1 MKKKFLFV
9 VSLFAAALFTVAMAQ
24 APQQGK
30 CGKARTEC
38 CQKAACD
45 DCACAEE
52 CKKAACADCKEAC
65 CEKKECAAKPCADKP
80 CAKEGKACKGKAV
93 GCDKA
98 LAKPC
103 CRRIAPGR
111 SGPLSGLS
119 VSTKGARKF
128 RAPFVVSFPVRAVC
142 RAVFPRTAWVGPELP
157 SGPVARPF
165 GRRLDRQEP

>member
-45 DCACAEE
+45 DCACTEE

-98 LAKPC
+98 QAKPC
-103 CRRIAPGR
+103 CRN
-111 SGPLSGLS
+111 
-119 VSTKGARKF
+119 K
-128 RAPFVVSFPVRAVC
+128 
-142 RAVFPRTAWVGPELP
+142 
-157 SGPVARPF
+157 
-165 GRRLDRQEP
+165 